1 MAAPAK
7 INFKMYQG
15 STFNESLRW
24 ESGKKIYKTITNIT
38 QAAPC
43 VVTSTNHG
51 IPDQWRVKI
60 TNVGGMKDINSSE
73 NYNVATRI
81 DADTI
86 ELNSIN
92 AVGFAAYTSGGVIE
106 YNEPVDITGY
116 TARMQIR
123 EKIESVDFIDEYTT
137 LAGTL
142 VIDDVAH
149 TISIVIP
156 AITTTAYT
164 FSQVV
169 YSLELESPGGV
180 VTPFANGQISL
191 IKEVTR

>member
-1 MAAPAK
+1 
-7 INFKMYQG
+7 MYQG

-24 ESGKKIYKTITNIT
+24 ESGKKIYKSITNIT

-43 VVTSTNHG
+43 IVTSPSHG

-73 NYNVATRI
+73 TYHVATLV
-81 DADTI
+81 DANSI
-86 ELNSIN
+86 ELNSVN
-92 AVGFAAYTSGGVIE
+92 AVGYAAYTSGGIIE
-106 YNEPVDITGY
+106 YNEPVDITSY

-137 LAGTL
+137 QLGTL
-142 VIDDVAH
+142 VVDAVAH

-156 AITTTAYT
+156 AATTAAYT
-164 FSQVV
+164 FNQVV

-180 VTPFANGQISL
+180 VTPFANGQITL
-191 IKEVTR
+191 VKEVTR